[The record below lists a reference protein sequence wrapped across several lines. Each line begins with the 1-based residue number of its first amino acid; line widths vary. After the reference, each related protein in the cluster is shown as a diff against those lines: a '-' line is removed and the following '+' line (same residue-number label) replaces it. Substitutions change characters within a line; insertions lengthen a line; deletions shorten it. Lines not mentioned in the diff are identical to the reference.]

1 MKTMKTEIM
10 CGLPLALPQ
19 QLGKSN
25 SSVQVKT
32 GMLHTRTIKCV
43 WQCGVLTFDSIWSFV
58 DWHWNIVVFLKN
70 LMDHGIMG
78 ATMSDRGWQVWIRS
92 GCYSRTWHRLWPQS
106 WKLQLMS
113 ILVGEFPFKSHFKLV
128 KLFWLKWTTR
138 NRLPCSFSLK
148 LMLRKL
154 VEIGGSL
161 ARSLAFQKGLKSS
174 AIKDGYEYLQ
184 NEADSNPSIIFI
196 DLEKP
201 YYVSY
206 FMSSEVFW
214 SLWSLQVLLTYI
226 YMYIY
231 IHISHCSYCYWRNS
245 YSWLCQCDCSP
256 RRQWQPHLGGCQSTG
271 FAACKNSGS
280 TGGIIGCDDCD
291 EFLYKKY

>member
-1 MKTMKTEIM
+1 
-10 CGLPLALPQ
+10 
-19 QLGKSN
+19 
-25 SSVQVKT
+25 
-32 GMLHTRTIKCV
+32 
-43 WQCGVLTFDSIWSFV
+43 
-58 DWHWNIVVFLKN
+58 
-70 LMDHGIMG
+70 MG

-154 VEIGGSL
+154 VEIGAAWLG
-161 ARSLAFQKGLKSS
+161 SLAFQKGPEVFSDQGRIWVFAKRSRFQPINYFHRSGETILCVILHVFWSLLK
-174 AIKDGYEYLQ
+174 
-184 NEADSNPSIIFI
+184 
-196 DLEKP
+196 
-201 YYVSY
+201 
-206 FMSSEVFW
+206 SSEVFRF
-214 SLWSLQVLLTYI
+214 LFNI
-226 YMYIY
+226 YIY
-231 IHISHCSYCYWRNS
+231 IYIYISHCSYCYWRNS

-271 FAACKNSGS
+271 FAACKKLRFHWRNYRMRWLRW
-280 TGGIIGCDDCD
+280 I
-291 EFLYKKY
+291 FV

>member
-1 MKTMKTEIM
+1 
-10 CGLPLALPQ
+10 
-19 QLGKSN
+19 
-25 SSVQVKT
+25 
-32 GMLHTRTIKCV
+32 
-43 WQCGVLTFDSIWSFV
+43 
-58 DWHWNIVVFLKN
+58 
-70 LMDHGIMG
+70 MG

-154 VEIGGSL
+154 VEIGAAWLG
-161 ARSLAFQKGLKSS
+161 SLAFQKGPEVFSDQGRIWVFAKRSRFQPINYFHRSGETILCVILHVFWSLLK
-174 AIKDGYEYLQ
+174 
-184 NEADSNPSIIFI
+184 
-196 DLEKP
+196 
-201 YYVSY
+201 
-206 FMSSEVFW
+206 SSEVFRF
-214 SLWSLQVLLTYI
+214 LFNIYI

-231 IHISHCSYCYWRNS
+231 IYTFLIVHIVIEGTHTLDSASAIVHPGGSG
-245 YSWLCQCDCSP
+245 SP
-256 RRQWQPHLGGCQSTG
+256 ISVDVSPLGLQHV
-271 FAACKNSGS
+271 KNSGS